1 MKPPNW
7 TKAEDELLASLAS
20 DMPFSMVTTVY
31 RQQAPVRGF
40 PMRTR
45 VALEVRARIIGVHK
59 TSTGEWLSTGDIA
72 KALDVSIQTIV
83 RWVDDKGLK
92 AKIIKKKRWIKR
104 CDLRVFAMQYPGLF
118 GGLGK
123 PQLIQLLDQEG
134 IAKWLAE
141 KNLPL
146 RRMCLPVFCVET
158 GRRFRSIK
166 EAARFAGVTRQRMTA
181 AIKYK
186 QITNG
191 NCYSMLRPELVAAT
205 KALPNVF

>member
-7 TKAEDELLASLAS
+7 TKAEEEFLAALAG
-20 DMPFSMVTTVY
+20 DMPFSMVATVY

-45 VALEVRARIIGVHK
+45 VALEVRAKIIGVHR

-92 AKIIKKKRWIKR
+92 AKIIKRKRWIKR
-104 CDLRVFAMQYPGLF
+104 YDLRVFARQYPALF
-118 GGLGK
+118 GGLSE
-123 PQLIQLLDQEG
+123 PQLMQLLDQES

-158 GRRFRSIK
+158 RRKFRSIK
-166 EAARFAGVTRQRMTA
+166 EAARFAGVTRQRMA
-181 AIKYK
+181 DAIKYS
-186 QITNG
+186 QCANG
-191 NCYSMLRPELVAAT
+191 KHYKMLRPELVAAA
-205 KALPNVF
+205 KALPNVS

>member
-7 TKAEDELLASLAS
+7 TKAEEELLASLAGE
-20 DMPFSMVTTVY
+20 MPFSIATKVY
-31 RQQAPVRGF
+31 MAQASSRGF
-40 PMRTR
+40 PKRTR
-45 VALEVRARIIGVHK
+45 VALEVRAKIIGVHR

-92 AKIIKKKRWIKR
+92 ARIIKKKRWIKR
-104 CDLRVFAMQYPGLF
+104 CDLRGFARQYPALF
-118 GGLGK
+118 GGLSE

-146 RRMCLPVFCVET
+146 RRISLPVFCVET
-158 GRRFRSIK
+158 GKKFRSIK
-166 EAARFAGVTRQRMTA
+166 EAARFAHVTRQRMA
-181 AIKYK
+181 DAIKY
-186 QITNG
+186 QQYANG
-191 NCYSMLRPELVAAT
+191 KHYRMLRPELVAAT
-205 KALPNVF
+205 KALPNVS